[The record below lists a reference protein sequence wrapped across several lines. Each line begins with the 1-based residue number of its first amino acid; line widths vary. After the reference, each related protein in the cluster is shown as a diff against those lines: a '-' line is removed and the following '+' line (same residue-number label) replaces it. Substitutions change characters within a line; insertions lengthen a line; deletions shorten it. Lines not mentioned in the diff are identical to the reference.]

1 MYTAT
6 KYIGGDYVPGEILP
20 DGLPEEFLRRM
31 LNAGA
36 IREDA
41 PGVEQTAA
49 PAAPP
54 GNDSEGEAEER
65 TAAEAAPPCADDE
78 EAEAEEVEPEAPE
91 VDVTAALVE
100 AEEKPKPA
108 RRRGGKAK

>member
-49 PAAPP
+49 PAAVI
-54 GNDSEGEAEER
+54 
-65 TAAEAAPPCADDE
+65 TAAKSSCANLPFFIFITRDYAPFISAFVPLRE
-78 EAEAEEVEPEAPE
+78 H
-91 VDVTAALVE
+91 T
-100 AEEKPKPA
+100 K
-108 RRRGGKAK
+108 